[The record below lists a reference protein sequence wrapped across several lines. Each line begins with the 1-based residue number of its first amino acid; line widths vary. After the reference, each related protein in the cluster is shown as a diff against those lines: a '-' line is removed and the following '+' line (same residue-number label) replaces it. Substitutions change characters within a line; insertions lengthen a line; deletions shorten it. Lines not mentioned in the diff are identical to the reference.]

1 MTIPSGVLNCV
12 ACGGIPELQHS
23 KLTGQYS
30 IHCTTCTRCTLDYPI
45 LSAATLAWNTLN
57 SSSVIE
63 RVTTTSIAVSKA
75 KLEPYCAHWMCSPN
89 GDWFCSNCKRH
100 ALWDNDRTVDPELP
114 FGFTIVKSPYCPHCG
129 MSMAKS
135 KGDEPNE

>member
-1 MTIPSGVLNCV
+1 MIIPEGALNCV
-12 ACGGIPELQHS
+12 ACGGTPELRCS
-23 KLTGQYS
+23 RLTEQYS
-30 IHCTTCTRCTLDYPI
+30 IHCTTCKRCTLDYST
-45 LSAATLAWNTLN
+45 LSEAIQMWNAINRLT
-57 SSSVIE
+57 VTG
-63 RVTTTSIAVSKA
+63 RVTTATTIVSKT
-75 KLEPYCAHWMCSPN
+75 EPYCAHWMCSPN

-100 ALWDNDRTVDPELP
+100 ALWDNDRTVDSELP